1 MGAMSSRE
9 VLYTPFMNR
18 VAFALQ
24 TGTVPAEPE
33 LVSSSPRSL
42 ARAVDDW
49 NALRG
54 RAEHVVAEANA
65 MLPASMP
72 PVALCDEVGELA
84 FTVLHGNLVVRVSL
98 ARSGAEGWVELER
111 SWAAEDGVEPGEPSV
126 MEDLVLRLIER

>member
-1 MGAMSSRE
+1 MGAMSRRE

-18 VAFALQ
+18 VAFAVQ
-24 TGTVPAEPE
+24 TGTVAAEPE
-33 LVSSSPRSL
+33 LVSSNRRSL

-54 RAEHVVAEANA
+54 RAEQVVAEANA

-72 PVALCDEVGELA
+72 RVALCDEVGELA
-84 FTVLHGNLVVRVSL
+84 FTVLHGNLVVRVNL

-111 SWAAEDGVEPGEPSV
+111 SWAAGDGVEPGEPSV

>member
-1 MGAMSSRE
+1 MAAMGRRE

-18 VAFALQ
+18 ISLAMQ
-24 TGTVPAEPE
+24 TGTVSADPE
-33 LVSSSPRSL
+33 LVSSSRRSL

-98 ARSGAEGWVELER
+98 ARAGAEGWVELER

>member
-1 MGAMSSRE
+1 MSSRE

-18 VAFALQ
+18 VASAVQ

-33 LVSSSPRSL
+33 LVSSSRRSL

-65 MLPASMP
+65 MLPPSMP
-72 PVALCDEVGELA
+72 RVGLCDEVGELA
-84 FTVLHGNLVVRVSL
+84 FTLLHGNLLVRVGL

>member
-1 MGAMSSRE
+1 MNSRE
-9 VLYTPFMNR
+9 ALYTPFMNR
-18 VAFALQ
+18 VALAMQ
-24 TGTVPAEPE
+24 TGTVSADPE
-33 LVSSSPRSL
+33 LVASKRRSL

-49 NALRG
+49 HALRG

>member
-18 VAFALQ
+18 VAFAMQ

-33 LVSSSPRSL
+33 LVSNSRRSL

-72 PVALCDEVGELA
+72 AVALCDEVGELA
-84 FTVLHGNLVVRVSL
+84 FTVLYGNLVLRVSL

>member
-18 VAFALQ
+18 VAFAVQ
-24 TGTVPAEPE
+24 TGTVAAEPE
-33 LVSSSPRSL
+33 LVSSNRRSL

-54 RAEHVVAEANA
+54 RAEQVVAEANA

-72 PVALCDEVGELA
+72 RVALCDEVGELA
-84 FTVLHGNLVVRVSL
+84 FTVLHGNLVVRVNL

-111 SWAAEDGVEPGEPSV
+111 SWAAGDGVEPGEPSV

>member
-1 MGAMSSRE
+1 MGAMSSLE

-18 VAFALQ
+18 VAFAVQ
-24 TGTVPAEPE
+24 TGTVAAEPE
-33 LVSSSPRSL
+33 LVSSNRRSL

-54 RAEHVVAEANA
+54 RAEQVVAEANA

-72 PVALCDEVGELA
+72 RVALCDEVGELA
-84 FTVLHGNLVVRVSL
+84 FTVLHGNLVVRVNL